1 MPVLLSHRQHIAIAI
16 GLLCNTSCIAEI
28 LMGIF
33 QRFLL
38 GSSYLDVIRS
48 KDIKTS
54 SLKTSSVKMMLQA
67 FSFISSCY
75 CDFCQFLLVRNWDVQ
90 FRVKLLIEESRQ
102 YQSLCLMYQYFF
114 LNVMDLWERP
124 SWSAYSLYIIL
135 HTLPCVKFAIS
146 IWRRP

>member
-67 FSFISSCY
+67 FSFIS
-75 CDFCQFLLVRNWDVQ
+75 FCGLFMLL
-90 FRVKLLIEESRQ
+90 
-102 YQSLCLMYQYFF
+102 
-114 LNVMDLWERP
+114 
-124 SWSAYSLYIIL
+124 
-135 HTLPCVKFAIS
+135 
-146 IWRRP
+146 